1 MWPRFPGLINLRGAA
16 MVRVIVNIVP
26 KDIFSKQVKATLDSR
41 PEVSPGFGNTDSEA
55 IGCLVANCKG
65 QIGDI
70 FGIELV
76 SGQDEP
82 AL

>member
-1 MWPRFPGLINLRGAA
+1 
-16 MVRVIVNIVP
+16 VIVNLVP
-26 KDIFSKQVKATLDSR
+26 RDLFSRQVKAVLGGH
-41 PEVSPGFGNTDSEA
+41 PEVRPGLGKTDSEA

-70 FGIELV
+70 FDIELV